1 MLMLVL
7 ATVAGIIDVEEFVL
21 FFAIDVEVA
30 FVLFDDAE
38 DFVFSEIVEMFGGEL
53 VGETAEDTTD
63 NLDWMNEFSGFN
75 GLNE

>member
-53 VGETAEDTTD
+53 
-63 NLDWMNEFSGFN
+63 
-75 GLNE
+75 